1 MICDV
6 CAANGKSS
14 EMRKYADAQNGLR
27 ISMCISNVADGYFD
41 RENGYHF
48 MRDGHP
54 TEQKMDVCPIAG
66 TIRVLGHYSPRAG
79 QRWLCRC
86 ERLMDEDESFQALD
100 I

>member
-6 CAANGKSS
+6 CATNGKSS

-27 ISMCISNVADGYFD
+27 ISMCISAGCERLFD
-41 RENGYHF
+41 RTNGYYSMH
-48 MRDGHP
+48 DGHP
-54 TEQKMDVCPIAG
+54 TEQKMEVCPDCG

-86 ERLMDEDESFQALD
+86 ERLPDEDESFQSSAG
-100 I
+100 